1 MISFF
6 VSGTPK
12 PQPRPR
18 AYVRGGH
25 AGVYDCGTANG
36 WKYLVA
42 VRAHETIR
50 ALTEASPM
58 LADKPIALY
67 IDLFLPR
74 PKSHYYQTKS
84 RNGQLREDA
93 PIWHTSKPDADNF
106 AKAVMDALG
115 DSRLVW
121 SDDAQVCFLQTTKQY
136 ANTPDEIGAR
146 VRIDVMPKGE

>member
-18 AYVRGGH
+18 ASDRGGH
-25 AGVYDCGTANG
+25 SRVYDCGTANG

-42 VRAHETIR
+42 VKARETIR

-58 LADKPIALY
+58 LAGKPIALY

-74 PKSHYYQTKS
+74 PNSHYYQTKS
-84 RNGQLREDA
+84 RNGQLRETA
-93 PIWHTSKPDADNF
+93 PMWHTSRPDADNF
-106 AKAVMDALG
+106 AKAIMDALG

-121 SDDAQVCFLQTTKQY
+121 MDDAQVCFLQTTKQY

>member
-25 AGVYDCGTANG
+25 AGVYDCGTANE
-36 WKYLVA
+36 WKYRVA
-42 VRAHETIR
+42 VRVRETLNTLTR
-50 ALTEASPM
+50 AESS

-84 RNGQLREDA
+84 RSGQLRENA
-93 PIWHTSKPDADNF
+93 PVWHTSKPDADNF

-121 SDDAQVCFLQTTKQY
+121 ADDAQVCFLQTTKQY